1 MSTKKVSRAFKAF
14 KALIAAVYPKYE
26 LEGVEN
32 IPQEPCIIV
41 GNHSQLHGPIVSQLY
56 MPVKC
61 QTWCMG
67 SMMNLKEVPDYAFED
82 FWSGKPKRSHWFYKI
97 LAHLIA
103 PVSVFIFNNADT
115 IGVYHDTRIISTLK
129 QTVKVLSEGESVVIF
144 PEYHK
149 EYNGILYDF
158 RENFVEVARL
168 YHKKTGKNLSF
179 VPMYICPELKM
190 LCFGNKITFDP
201 NLYDKEKKE
210 EMRVYLMEEITRLAR
225 ELDEHTVIPY
235 DNIPKKK
242 YPKNK

>member
-1 MSTKKVSRAFKAF
+1 MSLKKSPRAFKVF
-14 KALIAAVYPKYE
+14 KWCIRAVYKKYR
-26 LEGVEN
+26 LDGVEN
-32 IPQEPCIIV
+32 IPERPCIFV
-41 GNHSQLHGPIVSQLY
+41 GNHSQLHGPVVSQLY

-61 QTWCMG
+61 RTWCMG
-67 SMMNLKEVPDYAFED
+67 NMMDLKEVPDYAFED
-82 FWSGKPKRSHWFYKI
+82 FWSGKPKYSHWFYRI
-97 LAHLIA
+97 MSYIIA

-115 IGVYHDTRIISTLK
+115 IGVYHDTRVISTIK
-129 QTVKVLSEGESVVIF
+129 HTVKVLSEGESVVIF

-158 RENFVEVARL
+158 RENFIDVAKV
-168 YHKKTGKNLSF
+168 YHKKTGTELCF
-179 VPMYICPELKM
+179 VPMYICPELKR